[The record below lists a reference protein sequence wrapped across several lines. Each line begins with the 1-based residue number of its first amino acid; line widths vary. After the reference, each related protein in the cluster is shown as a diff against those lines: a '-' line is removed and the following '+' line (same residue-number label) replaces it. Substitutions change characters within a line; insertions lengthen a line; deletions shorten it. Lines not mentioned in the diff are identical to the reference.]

1 MFRHLGMFVLIG
13 SAATWI
19 APFVHGQAAAING
32 EILGSITDASGAA
45 VAGAAVQ
52 IVNQGTGFKQATRTS
67 DSGLYRFSLVPLG
80 TYELTTQAVG
90 FADVHQTGIVVNAG
104 AAVSVNL
111 ALQVAGA
118 STRVEVTAAAA

>member
-52 IVNQGTGFKQATRTS
+52 ILNQGTGFKQATRTT

-80 TYELTTQAVG
+80 TYELMAHAVG
-90 FADVHQTGIVVNAG
+90 FTDVRQTGILVNAG
-104 AAVSVNL
+104 ATVTVNVP
-111 ALQVAGA
+111 LQIAGS
-118 STRVEVTAAAA
+118 STHVEVL